1 VLPEQAL
8 RPDQVVSHQGQAAVV
23 ALVVAPADQVAPV
36 DVQAVVAEDG
46 ASIRRGVG
54 FVPSV

>member
-8 RPDQVVSHQGQAAVV
+8 RPDQVVSHQGQAA
-23 ALVVAPADQVAPV
+23 VVAPADQVAPV